1 MPPPEPLPP
10 DPSLPDW
17 IVQPESPGAYTLR
30 PLAALDGVL
39 IHVTRHGEVVGSYF
53 GKTELAAAA
62 AVARE
67 VFDVDS
73 NSESEDTE

>member
-1 MPPPEPLPP
+1 MPTPEPLPP
-10 DPSLPDW
+10 DSDA
-17 IVQPESPGAYTLR
+17 IVPPESRGAYTLR
-30 PLAALDGVL
+30 PLTALDGVL

-67 VFDVDS
+67 VFDVDN
-73 NSESEDTE
+73 NSDTEESE